1 MLAGSVV
8 GAARLMHVTQPG
20 VSRSIALLEHR
31 IGYKLFERRGRRLVP
46 TSEAEML
53 YREVEPLFNSL
64 DRIAQ
69 VAQDIH
75 FQQVGALRIATLPA
89 LAQGLVPRSIAS
101 FLATRPRVSVF
112 LQSLPSRQIADL
124 VATRQY
130 EVGII
135 EIPLFRPSI
144 VIEQLPTVQAVA
156 VMHADHPLAQRQ
168 QISLRDLK
176 GERMVMLSQHGLL
189 RYQIDDSLSNLG
201 VSPDIVVETPSSTLA
216 CALVAAGLGIAIV
229 SRWTADAFL
238 NQNVVAVPIRETLT
252 SRFAIV
258 FPDAGA
264 RSLLAEAFANEL
276 RSCIENERSDANGKK
291 TVG

>member
-1 MLAGSVV
+1 MLYMKPSLTLGQVEAFRSVMLAGSVV

-89 LAQGLVPRSIAS
+89 LAQGLVPRSIAR
-101 FLATRPRVSVF
+101 FLSTRPRVSVF

-176 GERMVMLSQHGLL
+176 GRTHG
-189 RYQIDDSLSNLG
+189 DA
-201 VSPDIVVETPSSTLA
+201 LA
-216 CALVAAGLGIAIV
+216 A
-229 SRWTADAFL
+229 
-238 NQNVVAVPIRETLT
+238 
-252 SRFAIV
+252 RFASL
-258 FPDAGA
+258 PD
-264 RSLLAEAFANEL
+264 RRLAFQPG
-276 RSCIENERSDANGKK
+276 GKP
-291 TVG
+291 